1 VLVRCPAR
9 DGGRPDPTSG
19 GKSNVSPK
27 TTKKKA
33 VKKKTAATKK
43 AATKKKAAPKKKAA
57 ARTKPAARKK
67 TTTKKKAAPKKKST
81 SKKKSV
87 PSKTGKTLKPVAP
100 KATGGKKKSTS
111 ARKTGKPTGRIAP
124 AGGEMRKRTE
134 PAVPTP
140 RRTAG
145 SYKVALKVYAEAMA
159 LVQKKNWKD
168 AAGMLA
174 DFIAQHGRERELCQR
189 ARTYLRVCSSH
200 MNESQETLERV
211 EDFCLLATVRSNDGK
226 QKEALDLLERAL
238 QRRPDD
244 RRALY
249 LKASTLALMGERRA
263 ALTALHQSIQADEQN
278 RIYAANSPDFADLRD
293 DEEFITMTTREDE
306 EY

>member
-1 VLVRCPAR
+1 
-9 DGGRPDPTSG
+9 
-19 GKSNVSPK
+19 VSPK
-27 TTKKKA
+27 TIKKKA
-33 VKKKTAATKK
+33 AKKKTKVTKKATATKK
-43 AATKKKAAPKKKAA
+43 AAPARKKTAAKKKAVVQKKTPARKKAVTKKKATARKPASPKAAGGKKKAA
-57 ARTKPAARKK
+57 G
-67 TTTKKKAAPKKKST
+67 KKAATARKST
-81 SKKKSV
+81 
-87 PSKTGKTLKPVAP
+87 
-100 KATGGKKKSTS
+100 
-111 ARKTGKPTGRIAP
+111 ARKTSKSTGRIAP
-124 AGGEMRKRTE
+124 AGGEMHKRSE
-134 PAVPTP
+134 PAIPTP

-159 LVQKKNWKD
+159 LVQKKTWKE
-168 AAGMLA
+168 AAGLLA

-211 EDFCLLATVRSNDGK
+211 EDFCLLATVRSNDGE
-226 QKEALDLLERAL
+226 QKEALALLEQAL

-263 ALTALHQSIQADEQN
+263 ALTALDKSIQADEQN

>member
-1 VLVRCPAR
+1 M
-9 DGGRPDPTSG
+9 
-19 GKSNVSPK
+19 SPK
-27 TTKKKA
+27 TTKKKVA
-33 VKKKTAATKK
+33 TRKKAAPARKAAAKKKTAV
-43 AATKKKAAPKKKAA
+43 KKKAAPKKKAV
-57 ARTKPAARKK
+57 TKKK
-67 TTTKKKAAPKKKST
+67 TAVKKKAAPKKKAVTKKKST
-81 SKKKSV
+81 AGKKSV
-87 PSKTGKTLKPVAP
+87 PSRAGKTRKPVSP
-100 KATGGKKKSTS
+100 KAAGGKKKAVTRKTS
-111 ARKTGKPTGRIAP
+111 PARKAPARKTGKKTGRIAP

-134 PAVPTP
+134 PATPTP

-159 LVQKKNWKD
+159 LVQKKSWKE
-168 AAGMLA
+168 AAGLLA
-174 DFIAQHGRERELCQR
+174 DFIAEHGRERELCQR

-200 MNESQETLERV
+200 MNESQDTLERV
-211 EDFCLLATVRSNDGK
+211 EDFCLLATVRSNDGD
-226 QKEALDLLERAL
+226 QKEALALLEQAL

-249 LKASTLALMGERRA
+249 LKATTLALMGERRA
-263 ALTALHQSIQADEQN
+263 ALTALDKSIQADEQN